1 MIRTDIAWI
10 VCLLFFSANAQTPV
24 TVQPAFPSLLPI
36 QNIRDLTMSRSGS
49 EAYITVQSPL
59 GEISVLARLQK
70 SNGKW
75 GDPELLSFSGK
86 YKDLEPALSP
96 DGLRLYF
103 VSNRP
108 LRESDTEPKDYDIW
122 FVERQGMDAPWGEP
136 VNLGPPV
143 NTEHNEFFP
152 SLAINNNLY
161 FTSDHPDST
170 GKDDIFFSAWKGGQY
185 VQPVPLSNSINTEG
199 YEFNAFIAP
208 DESYLIFSGY
218 NRQDGYGSA
227 DLYVSFRQD
236 NTWQPA
242 LNLGGSVN
250 SAQMDYCP
258 FVDPGSV
265 TLYFTSKRSNLK
277 ETNDFKA
284 LGEVLLETGRYD
296 NGWSRIYKVELEKV
310 MEDLQTQTG
319 R

>member
-1 MIRTDIAWI
+1 MTG
-10 VCLLFFSANAQTPV
+10 LLSLTSTAQTQAEVYPV
-24 TVQPAFPSLLPI
+24 LQSLSSFE
-36 QNIRDLTMSRSGS
+36 NIRDLTMSRSGS

-59 GEISVLARLQK
+59 GEISVLARLQM

-75 GDPELLSFSGK
+75 GEPELLSFSGK
-86 YKDLEPALSP
+86 FKDLEPALSP

-108 LRESDTEPKDYDIW
+108 LQGSGTEPKDFDIW
-122 FVERQGMDAPWGEP
+122 FVERQDMEAPWGDP

-152 SLAINNNLY
+152 SLARNNNLY

-170 GKDDIFFSAWKGGQY
+170 GKDDIFYSVWQGGQY
-185 VQPVPLSNSINTEG
+185 VQPEPLSNSVNTEG

-208 DESYLIFSGY
+208 DESFLIFSGY
-218 NRQDGYGSA
+218 NREDGQGSG
-227 DLYVSFRQD
+227 DLYISFRQD
-236 NTWQPA
+236 NTWQLA

-258 FVDPGSV
+258 FVDPASM

-277 ETNDFKA
+277 ETNDFKD
-284 LGEVLLETGRYD
+284 LGQVLLETGRYD

-310 MEDLQTQTG
+310 MEDLQTQKG